1 VFSIDS
7 EGTGLMVLDDGDTT
21 RPGLLA
27 ACSACFI
34 LLGGILIGSSRA
46 AGLFRTGFTKAV
58 RPLAPFHGSRSGG
71 SSSGSVCRGG
81 GFFRAPCWFVVP
93 RSRSPA
99 SICLVLSL
107 RSGYCISTGCVP
119 GFTADSLP
127 FSLVV
132 GSPE

>member
-1 VFSIDS
+1 
-7 EGTGLMVLDDGDTT
+7 MVLEDDATG
-21 RPGLLA
+21 RFVLLVVV
-27 ACSACFI
+27 SNRW
-34 LLGGILIGSSRA
+34 LLLTGIRIGSNRA
-46 AGLFRTGFTKAV
+46 AGLFRTGFTNAV

-71 SSSGSVCRGG
+71 SSSGSVWGG
-81 GFFRAPCWFVVP
+81 GDIFLVPCWFAAP

-99 SICLVLSL
+99 SICLVFSL

-119 GFTADSLP
+119 GFTADSFP